1 MFSTYFDRHFWKKFQ
16 DRTRDHRLW
25 TMDEQT
31 AFSMVNR
38 PSSMVQNE
46 TFSPLSLSNPI
57 EMAVSEQILV
67 QKAQKG
73 DPEAFEALVNEHQ
86 QYVYNLALRV
96 VKDENEALDL
106 AQETFVRAW
115 TALPNFKGQ
124 SQFRTWLYRIV
135 TNLCYNRLPNLRRS
149 LNDLGD
155 DVMEDIPE
163 AHLDTPAEAFEHS
176 ETRQHLQDAIQS
188 LDSNYQLLITL
199 RYQNELSYEEIAS
212 TLNLP
217 LGTVKTGIFR
227 AKEQLRKSL
236 AQLEESWITA

>member
-1 MFSTYFDRHFWKKFQ
+1 
-16 DRTRDHRLW
+16 
-25 TMDEQT
+25 MD
-31 AFSMVNR
+31 
-38 PSSMVQNE
+38 NE
-46 TFSPLSLSNPI
+46 KALI
-57 EMAVSEQILV
+57 QR
-67 QKAQKG
+67 AQKG
-73 DPEAFEALVNEHQ
+73 NHDAFAALVDEHQ
-86 QYVYNLALRV
+86 RYVYNLALRV
-96 VKDENEALDL
+96 VKDENEAPDL
-106 AQETFVRAW
+106 TQETFVRAW

-163 AHLDTPAEAFEHS
+163 TNFNSPASEFES
-176 ETRQHLQDAIQS
+176 NETRQHLKEAIQG
-188 LDSNYQLLITL
+188 LDANYQLLITL

-236 AQLEESWITA
+236 VQLEEI

>member
-1 MFSTYFDRHFWKKFQ
+1 MS
-16 DRTRDHRLW
+16 
-25 TMDEQT
+25 
-31 AFSMVNR
+31 AS
-38 PSSMVQNE
+38 E
-46 TFSPLSLSNPI
+46 TTLI
-57 EMAVSEQILV
+57 QR
-67 QKAQKG
+67 AQKG
-73 DPEAFEALVNEHQ
+73 DHDAFAVLMDEHQ
-86 QYVYNLALRV
+86 RYVYNLALRV

-106 AQETFVRAW
+106 TQETFVRAW

-155 DVMEDIPE
+155 DAMEDISETNFDDP
-163 AHLDTPAEAFEHS
+163 AHEFES
-176 ETRQHLQDAIQS
+176 NETRQHLQHAISS

-227 AKEQLRKSL
+227 AKTQLRNALASL
-236 AQLEESWITA
+236 EDSWISA

>member
-1 MFSTYFDRHFWKKFQ
+1 
-16 DRTRDHRLW
+16 
-25 TMDEQT
+25 MDNEQT
-31 AFSMVNR
+31 R
-38 PSSMVQNE
+38 IQR
-46 TFSPLSLSNPI
+46 
-57 EMAVSEQILV
+57 
-67 QKAQKG
+67 AQKG
-73 DPEAFEALVNEHQ
+73 DHDAFAALVDEHQ
-86 QYVYNLALRV
+86 HYVYNLALRV

-106 AQETFVRAW
+106 TQEAFVRAW

-163 AHLDTPAEAFEHS
+163 TKVNAPAQEFES
-176 ETRQHLQDAIQS
+176 NETRQHLQRAIDELDAS
-188 LDSNYQLLITL
+188 YKLLISL
-199 RYQNELSYEEIAS
+199 RYQNELSYDEIAS

-236 AQLEESWITA
+236 AYLEEPWINT

>member
-1 MFSTYFDRHFWKKFQ
+1 VD
-16 DRTRDHRLW
+16 
-25 TMDEQT
+25 
-31 AFSMVNR
+31 
-38 PSSMVQNE
+38 NE
-46 TFSPLSLSNPI
+46 KNLI
-57 EMAVSEQILV
+57 RR
-67 QKAQKG
+67 AQKG
-73 DPEAFEALVNEHQ
+73 DQDAFAALVDEHQ
-86 QYVYNLALRV
+86 RYVYSLALRV

-106 AQETFVRAW
+106 TQETFVRAW

-155 DVMEDIPE
+155 DVMEKIPE
-163 AHLDTPAEAFEHS
+163 SNFNAPAQEIES
-176 ETRQHLQDAIQS
+176 NETRRHLHQAMEN
-188 LDSNYQLLITL
+188 LDEKYRLLITL

-227 AKEQLRKSL
+227 AKEQLRRKL
-236 AQLEESWITA
+236 VQLEDSWITA

>member
-1 MFSTYFDRHFWKKFQ
+1 MSD
-16 DRTRDHRLW
+16 
-25 TMDEQT
+25 
-31 AFSMVNR
+31 
-38 PSSMVQNE
+38 NE
-46 TFSPLSLSNPI
+46 TTLI
-57 EMAVSEQILV
+57 

-73 DPEAFEALVNEHQ
+73 NHDAFAALVDEHQ
-86 QYVYNLALRV
+86 RYVYNLALRV

-106 AQETFVRAW
+106 TQETFVRAW

-135 TNLCYNRLPNLRRS
+135 TNLCYNRLPNLRHS

-163 AHLDTPAEAFEHS
+163 TNSHTPAQEFESNEIRKHLHEAI
-176 ETRQHLQDAIQS
+176 DS
-188 LDSNYQLLITL
+188 LDANYKLLITL
-199 RYQNELSYEEIAS
+199 RYQNELSYDEIAA

-227 AKEQLRKSL
+227 AKAQLRKAL
-236 AQLEESWITA
+236 VQLEDSWITA

>member
-1 MFSTYFDRHFWKKFQ
+1 MS
-16 DRTRDHRLW
+16 
-25 TMDEQT
+25 
-31 AFSMVNR
+31 A
-38 PSSMVQNE
+38 NE
-46 TFSPLSLSNPI
+46 AALI
-57 EMAVSEQILV
+57 QR
-67 QKAQKG
+67 AQKG
-73 DPEAFEALVNEHQ
+73 SHDAFEALVDEHQ
-86 QYVYNLALRV
+86 RYVYNLALRV

-106 AQETFVRAW
+106 TQETFVRAW

-155 DVMEDIPE
+155 DVMEEIPE
-163 AHLDTPAEAFEHS
+163 PNFNTPAHEFES
-176 ETRQHLQDAIQS
+176 NETRRNLYQAMEN
-188 LDSNYQLLITL
+188 LDENYRLLITL

-227 AKEQLRKSL
+227 AKEQLRKRL
-236 AQLEESWITA
+236 VHLEDSWITA

>member
-1 MFSTYFDRHFWKKFQ
+1 MADT
-16 DRTRDHRLW
+16 
-25 TMDEQT
+25 
-31 AFSMVNR
+31 
-38 PSSMVQNE
+38 E
-46 TFSPLSLSNPI
+46 TKLI
-57 EMAVSEQILV
+57 H
-67 QKAQKG
+67 KAQKG
-73 DPEAFEALVNEHQ
+73 SHDAFASLVDEHQ
-86 QYVYNLALRV
+86 RYVYNLAFRL

-106 AQETFVRAW
+106 TQETFVRAW

-163 AHLDTPAEAFEHS
+163 PHFKSPASEFESNETKRHLS
-176 ETRQHLQDAIQS
+176 EAIQN

-227 AKEQLRKSL
+227 AKEQLRKL
-236 AQLEESWITA
+236 LVPMEDSWITA